1 MNWTN
6 EAQEVVSTDPTFV
19 PAKDNGVY
27 TAATYTAN
35 FAPDTDTGYTVNHW
49 QENLDNSQYTLAETE
64 VKNGTTGAMTEAAAK
79 NYAGFTAQAFV
90 QETIAAD
97 GSTVVDIYYRR
108 NLYTATVKYVDEET
122 GAEIAGEKVLT
133 SVKHGTT
140 IRGED
145 HRIDITDYVYT
156 GADVEEITAD
166 GMIVNVYYSV
176 DEIGEQNPDEGD
188 GIADKY
194 QITVRYEAVNGTIT
208 SNAGPF
214 VLTRKD
220 AQGNPSENGT
230 AYLNANQIG
239 SATANAGYQFDSW
252 TPSEP
257 TTTLALTAH
266 TVFTANFVRDETQWH
281 TITFRAGANGSLNTG
296 TLVIADVL
304 TGTPFGEAVT
314 SIPTPVANNGY
325 HFTGWNNPIPA
336 DDAQVVGDMEFVAN
350 FAADPDPDPVN
361 PGCPEGT
368 VWSEEAQACIVPY
381 VPPVTPEDPTDPTDP
396 EEPAEVEEAEEENV
410 EEEETPQQGGE
421 TTPTPS
427 ADAEEDIADEGTPEA
442 GGRRT
447 AWALVNLIASLL
459 GILAAIVLLVSKHRK
474 EVDSEDEERQMR
486 IDRGEEDPQQVSRS
500 RIYKVISVITAIVSV
515 IVFVL
520 TEDMRQPMILIDRW
534 TLLMVIFL
542 LINVVTLFL
551 GRKWHE
557 EDEEEG
563 QNRA

>member
-1 MNWTN
+1 MDKIITPK
-6 EAQEVVSTDPTFV
+6 EVTVTTES
-19 PAKDNGVY
+19 ASKVY
-27 TAATYTAN
+27 
-35 FAPDTDTGYTVNHW
+35 
-49 QENLDNSQYTLAETE
+49 
-64 VKNGTTGAMTEAAAK
+64 
-79 NYAGFTAQAFV
+79 
-90 QETIAAD
+90 D
-97 GSTVVDIYYRR
+97 GS
-108 NLYTATVKYVDEET
+108 
-122 GAEIAGEKVLT
+122 
-133 SVKHGTT
+133 
-140 IRGED
+140 
-145 HRIDITDYVYT
+145 
-156 GADVEEITAD
+156 
-166 GMIVNVYYSV
+166 
-176 DEIGEQNPDEGD
+176 
-188 GIADKY
+188 
-194 QITVRYEAVNGTIT
+194 
-208 SNAGPF
+208 
-214 VLTRKD
+214 
-220 AQGNPSENGT
+220 
-230 AYLNANQIG
+230 
-239 SATANAGYQFDSW
+239 
-252 TPSEP
+252 
-257 TTTLALTAH
+257 ALTAGGKVEGIVDGETYGL
-266 TVFTANFVRDETQWH
+266 TVTGSQTEVGASTNSYTLTWADNDNQYTAKESNYTVVENLGTLTVLGMVTYDGNIATSGTAPVDRQQYQYGESITVADKNDLALEEAVFIGWSEEATTLITSQDAEDALTLILAGSVMNQGTTNTTLYAVFAQDTNDNGEPDYKESYTLTVNYTYHSEDGQPVPTLPAPVVNSGLKVNENYRVESPDIDGYVAVPQIVEGTIIDRDVTAEVVYHKDVNGNDIPDCEDTYY

-336 DDAQVVGDMEFVAN
+336 DDAQVVGNMEFVAN

-396 EEPAEVEEAEEENV
+396 EGPAEVEEAEEENV

-520 TEDMRQPMILIDRW
+520 TEDMRQPMILVDRW